1 MELLSCDVACAQF
14 ASASWVVGGGGRA
27 KRMHPYHR
35 ENILYL
41 LTVLAG
47 RSDAGSRSVR
57 EQSLRRE
64 T

>member
-1 MELLSCDVACAQF
+1 
-14 ASASWVVGGGGRA
+14 
-27 KRMHPYHR
+27 MHPYYR
-35 ENILYL
+35 ENIPYL